1 MNDFQTMN
9 QMYYK
14 AQKGEA
20 NMMSEEQMQRLRDS
34 HFGLGADKNY
44 RLTENMAQY
53 CHKNNENDSHQQ
65 SNWIKHKYSQ
75 NHVHLGKDGANHHT
89 NYRKSMTDYTEEIL
103 KGERTRPIYNDC
115 KVNVGNI
122 PNDYISENVK

>member
-1 MNDFQTMN
+1 
-9 QMYYK
+9 
-14 AQKGEA
+14 
-20 NMMSEEQMQRLRDS
+20 
-34 HFGLGADKNY
+34 
-44 RLTENMAQY
+44 
-53 CHKNNENDSHQQ
+53 
-65 SNWIKHKYSQ
+65 
-75 NHVHLGKDGANHHT
+75 VHLGKDGANHHT